1 MSYAG
6 IAIIDFFSDEE
17 VAIETVSVTKE
28 SCDLSGIWVMR
39 RDEESKLKSVLS
51 EKLLLVLDQGNTVPK
66 EILKFSEH
74 IVSIDDFLSQAKQE
88 AAEATKNFLH
98 FKAINENEYET
109 YMKVKPAERKI
120 LPKVVKKNLIEP
132 DLSNWPSAINL
143 DAAEE
148 ELERMNKLGS
158 IDGAVEEVRRVLSA
172 ARLIQVLILM
182 WKYDEAERANR
193 QYVVGDHAVSTI
205 LPLCWL
211 HQFPKRDN

>member
-39 RDEESKLKSVLS
+39 RDDQSKLKSVLS
-51 EKLLLVLDQGNTVPK
+51 EKLLLVLDQGNSVPK
-66 EILKFSEH
+66 EILEFSEH
-74 IVSIDDFLSQAKQE
+74 VVSIDNFLSQAKQD
-88 AAEATKNFLH
+88 AVEATKNFLH

-109 YMKVKPAERKI
+109 YMKIKPVERKM

-132 DLSNWPSAINL
+132 DFSIWPSAINL
-143 DAAEE
+143 NTAEQ
-148 ELERMNKLGS
+148 ELKRMNKLGS
-158 IDGAVEEVRRVLSA
+158 IDDAVVEVRRVLSA

-182 WKYDEAERANR
+182 WKNDEAERVKR
-193 QYVVGDHAVSTI
+193 QYVVGDQAVSTI